1 MIGNERQTSSA
12 LRVFHHEV
20 DQMYGL
26 ELNHSNKRTDESPD
40 GFSLRQSVEDCRI
53 AICHVTEGSAWAGA
67 EVQVATLL
75 RALSKC
81 PEIALHAIVLH
92 EGRLAS
98 ELRSFGVVVQVI
110 NNQHKSFPQIVS
122 ECSAFVRSRN
132 IQVLHSHDYKLNLI
146 ALSLSHICN
155 VPHLVRTEH
164 GRPEP
169 YSAVRNLKHWCV
181 LIADRLAAR
190 YTSAQILS
198 VSSDLGEY
206 WKMHV
211 NPRNV
216 TVLHN
221 AVDLERVSS
230 NFSPAEAKRR
240 LGIPCD
246 SFVVGIAARLECIKR
261 HDLFIATARYL
272 AERIPKSNFIIAG
285 GGRQKESLQRL
296 ILEAGLQER
305 VALLG
310 ERNDVYDVMRAMDI
324 LLICS
329 DHEGIPMVMLE
340 AMALGVAV
348 VARKVGGMPEV
359 IRHGVN
365 GILVPSDSPVDLGRA
380 CWSIFKRP
388 RLRANLTQIAC
399 DEIHRRY
406 SAEKHA
412 RTVVELYQSIC
423 RRQVQ

>member
-1 MIGNERQTSSA
+1 MRSS
-12 LRVFHHEV
+12 
-20 DQMYGL
+20 
-26 ELNHSNKRTDESPD
+26 ELNRPDKQTDESPG
-40 GFSLRQSVEDCRI
+40 GFSSLQSVEDCRI
-53 AICHVTEGSAWAGA
+53 SICHVTEGGAWAGA

-81 PEIALHAIVLH
+81 SEIALHAIVLR
-92 EGRLAS
+92 EGRLAH
-98 ELRSFGVVVQVI
+98 ELRSFGVAVQVVSE
-110 NNQHKSFPQIVS
+110 QQKSFPQVVA

-132 IQVLHSHDYKLNLI
+132 IQVLHSHSYKENLI

-164 GRPEP
+164 GHPEP

-181 LIADRLAAR
+181 LTADRLAAK
-190 YTSAQILS
+190 YTAAQILS

-206 WKMHV
+206 WKTRA

-216 TVLHN
+216 TVLRN
-221 AVDLERVSS
+221 AVDLERVNSS
-230 NFSPAEAKRR
+230 FSPAEAKQR
-240 LGIPCD
+240 LGIPGD

-261 HDLFIATARYL
+261 HDLFIATAKYL
-272 AERIPKSNFIIAG
+272 AERIPRSSFIIAG

-310 ERNDVYDVMRAMDI
+310 ERNDVYDVLRAMDI

-348 VARKVGGMPEV
+348 VARRVGGMPEV

-365 GILVPSDSPVDLGRA
+365 GILVPSDSPVELGRA
-380 CWSIFKRP
+380 CWAIFKRP
-388 RLRANLTQIAC
+388 RFRANLTQIAC

-412 RTVVELYQSIC
+412 RSVVELYQSIC
-423 RRQVQ
+423 RRPVQ

>member
-1 MIGNERQTSSA
+1 LQRQVPSA
-12 LRVFHHEV
+12 VRVFHHEV
-20 DQMYGL
+20 DEMHGTV
-26 ELNHSNKRTDESPD
+26 LNRPESPD
-40 GFSLRQSVEDCRI
+40 GFSAQQSAGDRRI
-53 AICHVTEGSAWAGA
+53 SICHVSAGGAWAGA

-81 PEIALHAIVLH
+81 PEIVLHAIVLH
-92 EGRLAS
+92 EGRLAH
-98 ELRSFGVVVQVI
+98 ELRSFGVAVQVVSE
-110 NNQHKSFPQIVS
+110 QQKSFPRVVS
-122 ECSAFVRSRN
+122 ECSEFVKSRN
-132 IQVLHSHDYKLNLI
+132 IQVLHSHNYKENLV
-146 ALSLSHICN
+146 ALLLSHFCK
-155 VPHLVRTEH
+155 VPYLVRTEH

-169 YSAVRNLKHWCV
+169 YSVVRNLKHWCV
-181 LIADRLAAR
+181 LVADRLAAK
-190 YTSAQILS
+190 YTAAQIVS

-206 WKMHV
+206 WKMHA

-216 TVLHN
+216 TVLRN

-230 NFSPAEAKRR
+230 SFSPVEAKQR
-240 LGIPCD
+240 LGIPGD

-261 HDLFIATARYL
+261 HDLFVATAKYL
-272 AERIPKSNFIIAG
+272 AERIPKSKFVIAG

-296 ILEAGLQER
+296 ILESGLHER

-310 ERNDVYDVMRAMDI
+310 ERNDVYDVLRAMDI

-348 VARKVGGMPEV
+348 VSRKVGGMPEV
-359 IRHGVN
+359 IRDGVN
-365 GILVPSDSPVDLGRA
+365 GILVPSDSPEDLGRA
-380 CWSIFKRP
+380 CLSIFKKT
-388 RLRANLTQIAC
+388 RLRANLTQVAC

-412 RTVVELYQSIC
+412 RTIVELYQSIC
-423 RRQVQ
+423 HRQVQ

>member
-1 MIGNERQTSSA
+1 M
-12 LRVFHHEV
+12 FHHEV
-20 DQMYGL
+20 DQMHGS
-26 ELNHSNKRTDESPD
+26 ELNRPDKQTDESPG
-40 GFSLRQSVEDCRI
+40 GFSPRQSVEDCRI
-53 AICHVTEGSAWAGA
+53 SICHVTQGGAWAGP

-92 EGRLAS
+92 EGRLAH
-98 ELRSFGVVVQVI
+98 ELRSFGVAVQVI
-110 NNQHKSFPQIVS
+110 SKQQKSFAQVVS

-146 ALSLSHICN
+146 ALSLSHFCN

-169 YSAVRNLKHWCV
+169 YSAVRNLKHWFV
-181 LIADRLAAR
+181 LIADRLAAK
-190 YTSAQILS
+190 YTAAQILS

-206 WKMHV
+206 WKMHA

-216 TVLHN
+216 TVLRN

-230 NFSPAEAKRR
+230 NFMPAEAKQR
-240 LGIPCD
+240 LGIPGD

-261 HDLFIATARYL
+261 HDLFIATAKYL

-310 ERNDVYDVMRAMDI
+310 ERNDVYDVLRAMDI

-380 CWSIFKRP
+380 CLSIFKRP